1 MTNPTIMKRIL
12 LTITS
17 LMFVLSLSAQTTFE
31 RSYDFYNSAFSDLV
45 FSQEDGYLMAMAGL
59 KDKYYLSLVKTDLN
73 GDTLWTKDY
82 DRGIDYIT
90 DLYGTND
97 EQGNIYI
104 ACNDFAHE
112 NLLKLDM
119 DGNILWAKNYTTLKL
134 EMIVKNNVLWI
145 CGNASPLG
153 NYLFKID
160 ALTGDSLWRSNV
172 FNVDNISGASS
183 HATSIAVTENNEV
196 VVTVSLA
203 NSFEPFLE
211 QTQFFK
217 LLPGANDLVE
227 FSLDITNPFVVSDTK
242 NLGNELISIAN
253 HPGYSLP
260 NVTYL
265 IRYTSDGTLLA
276 FKEEIFGYYTAILYK
291 CVITDEN
298 QVVAMGDASGGGQP
312 GQVMLHAF
320 SMSGDSLWTQLPG
333 NYEQTGWDFK
343 ITGDNGFIITGGE
356 EFPTNYKPFLIKT
369 NSLGEINAIPE
380 MVGLTLKAYPN
391 PATGNVTFEIPG
403 IRSGKIIIY
412 NSIGAACCKLKIA
425 GEKTVW
431 DCNNYQPGIYA
442 YSVISDGSFVSGKIV
457 VK

>member
-1 MTNPTIMKRIL
+1 MKKIL

-17 LMFVLSLSAQTTFE
+17 LIFVLSLSAQTTFE

-45 FSQEDGYLMAMAGL
+45 FSQEDGYLMAMVGL

-90 DLYGTND
+90 DLSGTND

-104 ACNDFAHE
+104 ACNDFANE

-119 DGNILWAKNYTTLKL
+119 NGNILWAKNYTTLKR
-134 EMIVKNNVLWI
+134 EMIVKNNTLWI

-172 FNVDNISGASS
+172 FNVDNISGSSS
-183 HATSIAVTENNEV
+183 HVTSIAVTENNEV

-203 NSFEPFLE
+203 NSFDQFLE
-211 QTQFFK
+211 QSQFFK
-217 LLPGANDLVE
+217 LLPNSNDLVE
-227 FSLDITNPFVVSDTK
+227 FSLDITNPFLVRDTK

-253 HPGYSLP
+253 PPRNLH
-260 NVTYL
+260 NVTYF

-276 FKEEIFGYYTAILYK
+276 FKEEIFGYSSAGLDK
-291 CVITDEN
+291 CVLTDEN
-298 QVVAMGDASGGGQP
+298 QVVALGGASVGGQP

-320 SMSGDSLWTQLPG
+320 SMSGDSIWTQLLG
-333 NYEQTGWDFK
+333 HSEQTGFDFK
-343 ITGDNGFIITGGE
+343 ITGDKGFIITGGE

-369 NSLGEINAIPE
+369 NSLGEINSILE
-380 MVGLTLKAYPN
+380 MVGLALKAYPN
-391 PATGNVTFEIPG
+391 PASGNVTFEIPG
-403 IRSGKIIIY
+403 IRSGTIVVY
-412 NSIGAACCKLKIA
+412 NSIGAVCCELKIA

-431 DCNNYQPGIYA
+431 NCNNYQPGIYE

-457 VK
+457 VR